1 MCKFVEFLFNSIY
14 MKNILF
20 ALLFFVQL
28 NTFSQERS
36 LHNYYWNEYD
46 SYEAIIG
53 AKNCYVRENPS
64 INAKLIDSLQIG
76 KPIKVIKSTENDL
89 EIKGL
94 NVSWVEV
101 EYQTSLGTIT
111 KGFLWKGFVAVGFH
125 KEGNYIY
132 LTTIDKVEKKLES
145 ENYEVDNFSI
155 TVKLLDEKNVII
167 GQKTTKKAI
176 GDSRYFENKTI
187 GSLGLKEL
195 KNIYRISF
203 SGEACGI
210 PSFYYYFGWNG
221 KEFLK
226 LPEKY
231 DVGDAGV
238 FYHSENFIFPK
249 EVGGKPNL
257 ILKQVQEAVNDDESG
272 EKNTYVFDVT
282 KHSETY
288 KWDGQKAVFVSK
300 SKPKKFKR
308 KEN

>member
-1 MCKFVEFLFNSIY
+1 MKKFFIS
-14 MKNILF
+14 
-20 ALLFFVQL
+20 FFVMFFICS
-28 NTFSQERS
+28 FSQERS

-94 NVSWVEV
+94 KVSWVEV
-101 EYQTSLGTIT
+101 EYLTSLGTIT

-125 KEGNYIY
+125 KEGNYTY

-155 TVKLLDEKNVII
+155 TVKLLDESNVII

-210 PSFYYYFGWNG
+210 PSFYYYFGWNS
-221 KEFLK
+221 KEFIE

-231 DVGDAGV
+231 EVGDAGA
-238 FYHSENFIFPK
+238 FYHSENFIFPS
-249 EVGGKPNL
+249 EVGGKPDF
-257 ILKQVQEAVNDDESG
+257 ILKNIEEAVNDDETG
-272 EKNTYVFDVT
+272 EKNTFVFDVT
-282 KHSETY
+282 KHTEIY
-288 KWDGQKAVFVSK
+288 KWNGQKAVFVSK
-300 SKPKKFKR
+300 TKTKKFKR
-308 KEN
+308 KDP